1 MIELIL
7 IIILFGFATT
17 DDAQVQI
24 VADEVVMVMPVAP
37 EVPSVAVNTATVTQL
52 AEVLTA
58 ITQTNTGTNTGTN
71 TNSDTGTNTQTATV
85 ASIMTELSTS
95 TATATATATNTSTS
109 TATNTST
116 SYKYFNR
123 NMNQLFIG
131 IILILGFSTYYFYSE
146 NLILAGNNLA
156 LEGAVATQE
165 AAIESLQNDFTLQ
178 TTQLQEQTIKSQ
190 AAQRELNRY
199 SDFIKNYKLSAK
211 ILENPVEMERKINNG
226 TKHAFEEI
234 ETISTTVDDLDNG
247 LQLQSTID

>member
-1 MIELIL
+1 
-7 IIILFGFATT
+7 
-17 DDAQVQI
+17 
-24 VADEVVMVMPVAP
+24 
-37 EVPSVAVNTATVTQL
+37 
-52 AEVLTA
+52 
-58 ITQTNTGTNTGTN
+58 
-71 TNSDTGTNTQTATV
+71 
-85 ASIMTELSTS
+85 
-95 TATATATATNTSTS
+95 
-109 TATNTST
+109 
-116 SYKYFNR
+116 
-123 NMNQLFIG
+123 MNQLFVG

-234 ETISTTVDDLDNG
+234 ETISSTVDGLDNG
-247 LQLQSTID
+247 LQLQPTIN

>member
-1 MIELIL
+1 
-7 IIILFGFATT
+7 
-17 DDAQVQI
+17 
-24 VADEVVMVMPVAP
+24 
-37 EVPSVAVNTATVTQL
+37 
-52 AEVLTA
+52 
-58 ITQTNTGTNTGTN
+58 
-71 TNSDTGTNTQTATV
+71 
-85 ASIMTELSTS
+85 
-95 TATATATATNTSTS
+95 
-109 TATNTST
+109 
-116 SYKYFNR
+116 
-123 NMNQLFIG
+123 MNQLFIG

-234 ETISTTVDDLDNG
+234 ETISSTVDGLDNG